1 MARLMSG
8 QRRHLSRNSIM
19 GIVDYDAGLAQRQE
33 RRTMVQQGVAKI
45 AVTVNGRQWKPVSS
59 FRSTGQED
67 AVFMLNSK
75 TGRISFGDGI
85 HGAIPSV
92 GSTVT
97 VSYRQG
103 GGSTGNISKKIYGA
117 TDVTQFR
124 VIVRDRAQVVGWG
137 NRRI

>member
-1 MARLMSG
+1 
-8 QRRHLSRNSIM
+8 
-19 GIVDYDAGLAQRQE
+19 
-33 RRTMVQQGVAKI
+33 MVQRGVAKI

-59 FRSTGQED
+59 FRSVEPDD
-67 AVFMLNSK
+67 AVFMINSQ

-85 HGAIPSV
+85 HGAIPPV

-97 VSYRQG
+97 VGYRQG
-103 GGSTGNISKKIYGA
+103 GGSTGNISKKIYAA

-124 VIVRDRAQVVGWG
+124 VVVRDRAQILGWG

>member
-1 MARLMSG
+1 
-8 QRRHLSRNSIM
+8 
-19 GIVDYDAGLAQRQE
+19 
-33 RRTMVQQGVAKI
+33 MVQRGVAKI
-45 AVTVNGRQWKPVSS
+45 TVTVNGRQWKPVSS
-59 FRSTGQED
+59 FRSVEPND
-67 AVFMLNSK
+67 AVFTINSQ

-85 HGAIPSV
+85 HGAIPPV

-103 GGSTGNISKKIYGA
+103 GGSTGNISKKILAA

-124 VIVRDRAQVVGWG
+124 VVVRDRAQILGWG

>member
-1 MARLMSG
+1 MSG
-8 QRRHLSRNSIM
+8 QRRQGSRNSIM
-19 GIVDYDAGLAQRQE
+19 AADGYYAGMAQQQE
-33 RRTMVQQGVAKI
+33 RRTMVRHRVAKI

-59 FRSTGQED
+59 LRSVEPDD
-67 AVFMLNSK
+67 AVFMINSQ

-85 HGAIPSV
+85 HGARPSV

-103 GGSTGNISKKIYGA
+103 GGSAGNISKKIYAA

-124 VIVRDRAQVVGWG
+124 IVVRDWGQILSWG